1 MLVADTSTSTSTI
14 FTEPFITSLIRWL
27 SVAFTVLSFIS
38 INGFLAEKLAQS
50 NAANLED
57 SQRVI
62 KLLNERDS
70 MIASLLK
77 ANKSSSTEALSAS
90 IAHELN
96 QPLGASLLN
105 IQFLKTLHE
114 SDSLRPDLVGKIVN
128 QLEKDAKRAGEVIR
142 SLR

>member
-1 MLVADTSTSTSTI
+1 M
-14 FTEPFITSLIRWL
+14 
-27 SVAFTVLSFIS
+27 
-38 INGFLAEKLAQS
+38 
-50 NAANLED
+50 
-57 SQRVI
+57 I

-114 SDSLRPDLVGKIVN
+114 SDSLRPELVGKIVL
-128 QLEKDAKRAGEVIR
+128 QLEKDAQRAGEVIR
-142 SLR
+142 SLRSIFIKQSELPEVIHIQEVLDNAVAIYRSELVSKKIQFEFPLETALLQRFLNTIFKS